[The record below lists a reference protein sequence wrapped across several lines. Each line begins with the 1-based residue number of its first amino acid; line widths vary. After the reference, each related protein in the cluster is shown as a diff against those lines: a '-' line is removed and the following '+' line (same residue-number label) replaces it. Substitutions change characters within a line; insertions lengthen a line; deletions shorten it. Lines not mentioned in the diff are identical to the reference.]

1 MNDKLYGY
9 NGKILFVDL
18 SRESFEI
25 KDLSPKIAQ
34 EYLGGTGLSAKI
46 TYDLLSEDDYIKLK
60 ENPYSEVNPL
70 IFATGPITGTIRPN
84 SGRYT
89 VSGISPL
96 TGIWGE
102 GSSGGLFCISLRN
115 SGFDA
120 IVFLGKANRLNYV
133 YIHDGNVEFKD
144 ASKLHGK
151 DCYETQ
157 KLIKDE
163 LNKPKVRIACIGPGG
178 ENLVKYG
185 VIINDEGRVVGRCG
199 LGALMGSKNL
209 KALVVDGKEKINLAD
224 NEVGKELRKQAQLE
238 REANPM
244 GNLGNLLFTLY
255 GTNMYLD
262 LGMVSGDTPGY
273 YFTETEFFAENLT
286 SKTLTEEYPMFSYGC
301 AGCTLKC
308 GKSTIIEIDGNEIE
322 SDGPEYE
329 SVAALGTLCGVF
341 DSKAVLLANHLCN
354 KLGIDT
360 ISCGVSIAFLIYL
373 AENNIGIDKIKQF
386 LNDIPIQDIKWRNGE
401 VVCRLI
407 EKIVNREGIGDI
419 LAEGVRIMAEKL
431 EVDPELAAH
440 VKGLEIPMHEPRAF
454 AGQAL
459 SYMTGC
465 VGANHNKCDW
475 YAAESGT
482 INIPI
487 LRIKRGKNRYDIT
500 GREQGLVNLQDLR
513 AIDDSAVNCNFATP
527 KLEHIIGY
535 INAATGFNYN
545 RKSLMKVGE
554 RINNL
559 KRLIS
564 CNLGITRKDDRLT
577 NHNMKV
583 LSSGRTK
590 GVKLDLE
597 DNLKKYYSIRSWDWE
612 TGRPTEEKLK
622 ELGISPLNVTS

>member
-1 MNDKLYGY
+1 MNIKLYGY

-18 SRESFEI
+18 SRENYEI
-25 KDLSPKIAQ
+25 KDLNAEIAQ
-34 EYLGGTGLSAKI
+34 KYLGGTGLSAKI
-46 TYDLLSEDDYIKLK
+46 TYDLLSEEDYNKLK
-60 ENPYSEVNPL
+60 ENPFSEINSL

-102 GSSGGLFCISLRN
+102 GSSRGSFCIALRN

-120 IVFLGKANRLNYV
+120 VVFLGKINRLTYL
-133 YIHDGNVEFKD
+133 YIHDGKIEFKD
-144 ASKLHGK
+144 ASKFHGK

-163 LNKPKVRIACIGPGG
+163 LNVPNIRIACIGPGG
-178 ENLVKYG
+178 ENLVKYSA
-185 VIINDEGRVVGRCG
+185 IMNDEGRVVGRCG

-209 KALVVDGKEKINLAD
+209 KALVVHGKEKINLAD
-224 NEVGKELRKQAQLE
+224 NELGKQLRKQAQLE

-244 GNLGNLLFTLY
+244 GEVGTLLFNLY

-262 LGMVSGDTPGY
+262 LGMVLGDTPGY

-286 SKTLTEEYPMFSYGC
+286 GKTLREEYPMFSYGC
-301 AGCTLKC
+301 AGCTIKC
-308 GKSTIIEIDGNEIE
+308 GKSTIIKTDEIEIE

-329 SVAALGTLCGVF
+329 SVAALGTLCGIF
-341 DSKAVLLANHLCN
+341 NSKSVLLANHLCN
-354 KLGIDT
+354 KFGIDT

-373 AENNIGIDKIKQF
+373 VENNLGIEKINQF
-386 LNDIPIQDIKWRNGE
+386 LNNIPIEDIKWGNGE
-401 VVCRLI
+401 VVCKLI
-407 EKIVNREGIGDI
+407 EKIVKRECIGDI
-419 LAEGVRIMAEKL
+419 LAEGVRIMARKL
-431 EVDPELAAH
+431 KVDPELAAH
-440 VKGLEIPMHEPRAF
+440 VKGLEVPMHDPRAS

-482 INIPI
+482 INFRI
-487 LRIKRGKNRYDIT
+487 LRIKKSKSRYDIT
-500 GREQGLVNLQDLR
+500 GRERGVVNLQDLR

-545 RKSLMKVGE
+545 RKSLIKVGE

-559 KRLIS
+559 KRLIN
-564 CNLGITRKDDRLT
+564 CNLGITRKDDRLS

-583 LSSGRTK
+583 LSSGRLK
-590 GVKLDLE
+590 NVKLDLE
-597 DNLKKYYSIRSWDWE
+597 DNLKNYYNIRGWDWE
-612 TGRPTEEKLK
+612 TGRPTKEKLK
-622 ELGISPLNVTS
+622 ELEIIS

>member
-18 SRESFEI
+18 TKKNFEI
-25 KDLSPKIAQ
+25 KDLDPKTAK

-46 TYDLLSEDDYIKLK
+46 IYDLLSKDDYNKLK
-60 ENPYSEVNPL
+60 ENPYSDINPL
-70 IFATGPITGTIRPN
+70 IFATGPITGTIRPS

-102 GSSGGLFCISLRN
+102 GSSGGSFCISLRN

-120 IVFLGKANRLNYV
+120 IVFSGKAEKSTYL
-133 YIHDGNVEFKD
+133 YIHNGEFEFRD
-144 ASKLHGK
+144 ASNLNGK

-163 LNKPKVRIACIGPGG
+163 LNNPKVRIACIGPGG
-178 ENLVKYG
+178 ESLVKYG
-185 VIINDEGRVVGRCG
+185 AIINDERRAVGRCG

-209 KALVVDGKEKINLAD
+209 KALVIEGTKRINLAD
-224 NEVGKELRKQAQLE
+224 NELGKKLRKQEELE
-238 REANPM
+238 KEENMMANI
-244 GNLGNLLFTLY
+244 GSLLFNLY

-262 LGMVSGDTPGY
+262 LGMVNGDTPGY
-273 YFTETEFFAENLT
+273 YFTEAEFFAENLT
-286 SKTLTEEYPMFSYGC
+286 GKTLREKYPVFNYGC
-301 AGCTLKC
+301 VGCTIKC
-308 GKSTIIEIDGNEIE
+308 GKSTIINIDGKDIEI
-322 SDGPEYE
+322 DGPEYE

-341 DSKAVLLANHLCN
+341 NSKPVILANHLCN
-354 KLGIDT
+354 KYGIDT

-373 AENNIGIDKIKQF
+373 VQNNLGIEKIKKYLNNI
-386 LNDIPIQDIKWRNGE
+386 PIEDIKWGNGE
-401 VVCRLI
+401 IVCKLI
-407 EKIVNREGIGDI
+407 EKIVKREGIGEV
-419 LAEGVRIMAEKL
+419 LAEGVRIIADKL

-475 YAAESGT
+475 YGAELGNVT
-482 INIPI
+482 FQV
-487 LRIKRGKNRYDIT
+487 LRIKRSKGRNDIK
-500 GREQGLVNLQDLR
+500 GRERGIINLQDLR
-513 AIDDSAVNCNFATP
+513 AIDDSAVNCNFANP
-527 KLEHIIGY
+527 SLEHIIGY
-535 INAATGFNYN
+535 INAATGFNYD

-577 NHNMKV
+577 NHNMKI
-583 LSSGRTK
+583 LSSGRIK

-597 DNLKKYYSIRSWDWE
+597 DNLKKYYSIRGWDWE

-622 ELGISPLNVTS
+622 ELGIIS

>member
-18 SRESFEI
+18 SKESFEI
-25 KDLSPKIAQ
+25 KDLNAEIAQ
-34 EYLGGTGLSAKI
+34 KYLGGTGLSAKI
-46 TYDLLSEDDYIKLK
+46 TYDLLSDEDYNKLK
-60 ENPYSEVNPL
+60 ENPYSEINPL

-102 GSSGGLFCISLRN
+102 GSSGGSFCISLRN

-120 IVFLGKANRLNYV
+120 VVFLGKINGLTYV
-133 YIHDGNVEFKD
+133 YIHDGKIEFKD
-144 ASKLHGK
+144 ASKFHGK

-163 LNKPKVRIACIGPGG
+163 LNVPNIRIACIGPAG
-178 ENLVKYG
+178 ENLVKYSA
-185 VIINDEGRVVGRCG
+185 IMNDEGRVVGRCG

-209 KALVVDGKEKINLAD
+209 KALIVHGKEKINLVD
-224 NEVGKELRKQAQLE
+224 NELGKKLRKQAQLE

-244 GNLGNLLFTLY
+244 GEVGTLLFNLY

-262 LGMVSGDTPGY
+262 LGMVIGDTPGY
-273 YFTETEFFAENLT
+273 YFTETEFIAENLT
-286 SKTLTEEYPMFSYGC
+286 GKTLREEYPMFSYGC
-301 AGCTLKC
+301 AGCTIKC
-308 GKSTIIEIDGNEIE
+308 GKSTIIKTDEIEIE

-329 SVAALGTLCGVF
+329 SVAALGSLCGVF
-341 DSKAVLLANHLCN
+341 NSKSVLLANHLCN
-354 KLGIDT
+354 KFGIDT

-373 AENNIGIDKIKQF
+373 VENNLGIEKINQF
-386 LNDIPIQDIKWRNGE
+386 LIDIPIEDIKWGNGE
-401 VVCRLI
+401 VVCKLI
-407 EKIVNREGIGDI
+407 EKIVKREGIGDI
-419 LAEGVRIMAEKL
+419 LAEGVRIMARKL

-475 YAAESGT
+475 YAVESGT
-482 INIPI
+482 INVKI
-487 LRIKRGKNRYDIT
+487 LHIKKSKNRFDIT
-500 GREQGLVNLQDLR
+500 GREKGLVNLQDLR

-545 RKSLMKVGE
+545 RTSLIKVGE

-559 KRLIS
+559 KRLIN

-577 NHNMKV
+577 HHNMKV
-583 LSSGRTK
+583 LTSGRIK
-590 GVKLDLE
+590 NVKLDLE
-597 DNLKKYYSIRSWDWE
+597 ENLKKYYNIRGWDWE
-612 TGRPTEEKLK
+612 TGRPTKEKLK
-622 ELGISPLNVTS
+622 ELEIIS

>member
-25 KDLSPKIAQ
+25 KDLNPEIAQ
-34 EYLGGTGLSAKI
+34 KYLGGTGLSAKI
-46 TYDLLSEDDYIKLK
+46 TYDLLLEEDYNKLK
-60 ENPYSEVNPL
+60 ENPYSEINPL
-70 IFATGPITGTIRPN
+70 IFATGPITGTIRPY

-102 GSSGGLFCISLRN
+102 GSSGGSFCIALRN

-120 IVFLGKANRLNYV
+120 VVFLGKISRLTYL
-133 YIHDGNVEFKD
+133 YIHDGKIEFKD
-144 ASKLHGK
+144 GSKFHDK

-163 LNKPKVRIACIGPGG
+163 LNVPNIRIACIGPGG
-178 ENLVKYG
+178 ENLVKYSA
-185 VIINDEGRVVGRCG
+185 IMNDEGRVVGRCG

-209 KALVVDGKEKINLAD
+209 KALVVRGKEKIDLAD
-224 NEVGKELRKQAQLE
+224 NELGKKLRKQAQLE

-244 GNLGNLLFTLY
+244 GNVGALLFNLY

-262 LGMVSGDTPGY
+262 LGMVLGDTPGF

-286 SKTLTEEYPMFSYGC
+286 GKTLREEYPMFSYGC
-301 AGCTLKC
+301 AGCTIKC
-308 GKSTIIEIDGNEIE
+308 GKSTIIKMDEIEIE
-322 SDGPEYE
+322 SNGPEYE

-341 DSKAVLLANHLCN
+341 NSKSVLLANHLCN
-354 KLGIDT
+354 KWGIDT

-373 AENNIGIDKIKQF
+373 VKNNLGIEKIKQF
-386 LNDIPIQDIKWRNGE
+386 LNDIPIEDIKWGNGE
-401 VVCRLI
+401 VVCKLI
-407 EKIVNREGIGDI
+407 EKIVKREGIGDI
-419 LAEGVRIMAEKL
+419 LAEGVRIMARKL
-431 EVDPELAAH
+431 KVDPELAAH
-440 VKGLEIPMHEPRAF
+440 VKGLEVPMHDPRAS

-475 YAAESGT
+475 YTAESGS
-482 INIPI
+482 INNRF
-487 LRIKRGKNRYDIT
+487 LHIKKSKSRYDIT
-500 GREQGLVNLQDLR
+500 GREKGVVNLQDLR

-545 RKSLMKVGE
+545 RKSLIKVGE

-559 KRLIS
+559 KRLIN
-564 CNLGITRKDDRLT
+564 CNLGITRKDDRLP
-577 NHNMKV
+577 NHNLKV
-583 LSSGRTK
+583 LSSGRIK
-590 GVKLDLE
+590 NVKLDLE
-597 DNLKKYYSIRSWDWE
+597 DNLKKYYNIRGWDWE
-612 TGRPTEEKLK
+612 TGRPTKEKLK
-622 ELGISPLNVTS
+622 ELEILS

>member
-18 SRESFEI
+18 SKESFEI
-25 KDLSPKIAQ
+25 KDLNAEIAQ
-34 EYLGGTGLSAKI
+34 KYLGGTGLSAKI
-46 TYDLLSEDDYIKLK
+46 TYDLLSEEDYNKLK
-60 ENPYSEVNPL
+60 ENPYSEINPL

-102 GSSGGLFCISLRN
+102 GSSGGLFCIALRN

-120 IVFLGKANRLNYV
+120 VVFLGKINRLSYI
-133 YIHDGNVEFKD
+133 YIHDGKLEFKN
-144 ASKLHGK
+144 ASKFHGK

-163 LNKPKVRIACIGPGG
+163 LNVPNIRIACIGPAG
-178 ENLVKYG
+178 ENLVKYSA
-185 VIINDEGRVVGRCG
+185 IMNDEGRVVGRCG

-209 KALVVDGKEKINLAD
+209 KALVVHGKEKIDLVD
-224 NEVGKELRKQAQLE
+224 NELGKKLRKEAQLE

-244 GNLGNLLFTLY
+244 GEVGTLLFNLY

-262 LGMVSGDTPGY
+262 LGMVIGDTPGY
-273 YFTETEFFAENLT
+273 YFTETEFVAENLT
-286 SKTLTEEYPMFSYGC
+286 GKTLREEYPVFSYGC
-301 AGCTLKC
+301 AGCTIKC
-308 GKSTIIEIDGNEIE
+308 GKSTIIKTDEIEIE

-341 DSKAVLLANHLCN
+341 NSKSVVLANHLCN
-354 KLGIDT
+354 KFGIDT

-373 AENNIGIDKIKQF
+373 VENNLGIEKIKQF
-386 LNDIPIQDIKWRNGE
+386 LNDIPIEDIKWGNGE
-401 VVCRLI
+401 VVCKLI
-407 EKIVNREGIGDI
+407 EKIVKREGIGEI
-419 LAEGVRIMAEKL
+419 LAEGVRIMARKL

-475 YAAESGT
+475 YAVESGT
-482 INIPI
+482 INFKI
-487 LRIKRGKNRYDIT
+487 LHIKKSKDRYDIS
-500 GREQGLVNLQDLR
+500 GREKGLVNLQDLR

-545 RKSLMKVGE
+545 RTSLIKVGE

-559 KRLIS
+559 KRLIN
-564 CNLGITRKDDRLT
+564 CNLGITREDDRLT

-583 LSSGRTK
+583 LSSGRLK
-590 GVKLDLE
+590 NVKLDLE
-597 DNLKKYYSIRSWDWE
+597 DNLKKYYNIRGWDWE
-612 TGRPTEEKLK
+612 TGRPTNEKLK
-622 ELGISPLNVTS
+622 ELDIIS

>member
-1 MNDKLYGY
+1 MNDKLNGY

-18 SRESFEI
+18 SKESFKM
-25 KDLSPKIAQ
+25 KDLDPNIAQ
-34 EYLGGTGLSAKI
+34 NYLGGTGLSAKI
-46 TYDLLSEDDYIKLK
+46 TYDLLSEDDYKRLK
-60 ENPYSEVNPL
+60 EDHFSEVNPL

-102 GSSGGLFCISLRN
+102 GTSGGYFCISLRN

-120 IVFLGKANRLNYV
+120 VVFLGKANKPTYV

-144 ASKLHGK
+144 ASKFHGK

-157 KLIKDE
+157 KLIRDE
-163 LNKPKVRIACIGPGG
+163 LNDLKARMACIGQGG

-185 VIINDEGRVVGRCG
+185 AIMNDEGRVVGRCG
-199 LGALMGSKNL
+199 MGALMGSKNL
-209 KALVVDGKEKINLAD
+209 KALVVDGKERVKLAD
-224 NEVGKELRKQAQLE
+224 NELGKKLRKEAQAA

-244 GNLGNLLFTLY
+244 GEIGTLLFTLY

-262 LGMVSGDTPGY
+262 LGMVSGDTPAY

-286 SKTLTEEYPMFSYGC
+286 GKTITEQYPVFSYGC
-301 AGCTLKC
+301 SGCTLRC
-308 GKSTIIEIDGNEIE
+308 GKSTVIEIDGKEIE

-341 DSKAVLLANHLCN
+341 DSKPVLIANHLCN
-354 KLGIDT
+354 KYGIDT

-373 AENNIGIDKIKQF
+373 VEKKIGIEKIKQF
-386 LNDIPIQDIKWRNGE
+386 LTDIPIEDIKWGNGE
-401 VVCRLI
+401 VLCKLI
-407 EKIVNREGIGDI
+407 EKIVNREGIGNI

-465 VGANHNKCDW
+465 VGANHNKADW
-475 YAAESGT
+475 YSAESGT
-482 INIPI
+482 VNIPI
-487 LRIKRGKNRYDIT
+487 LHIKRSKNRYDIT
-500 GREQGLVNLQDLR
+500 KGERGIAKLQDLR

-535 INAATGFNYN
+535 INAATGFNYD
-545 RKSLMKVGE
+545 RKSLMNVGA
-554 RINNL
+554 RINNI

-583 LSSGRTK
+583 LTSGRTK
-590 GVKLDLE
+590 NVKLDLE
-597 DNLKKYYSIRSWDWE
+597 ENLKKYYNVRGWDWD
-612 TGRPTEEKLK
+612 TGRPTEETLK
-622 ELGISPLNVTS
+622 ELGISSMSKII

>member
-1 MNDKLYGY
+1 MNAKLYGY

-18 SRESFEI
+18 SRESYEI
-25 KDLSPKIAQ
+25 KDLNAEIGQK
-34 EYLGGTGLSAKI
+34 YLGGTGLSAKI
-46 TYDLLSEDDYIKLK
+46 TYDLLSEEDYNKLK
-60 ENPYSEVNPL
+60 ENPYSEINPL

-89 VSGISPL
+89 ITGISPL

-102 GSSGGLFCISLRN
+102 GSSGGSFCIALRN

-120 IVFLGKANRLNYV
+120 VVFLGKINRLAYV
-133 YIHDGNVEFKD
+133 YIHDEKIEFKD
-144 ASKLHGK
+144 ASKFHGK

-163 LNKPKVRIACIGPGG
+163 LNVPNIRIACIGPGG
-178 ENLVKYG
+178 ENLVKYSA
-185 VIINDEGRVVGRCG
+185 IMNDEGRVVGRCG

-209 KALVVDGKEKINLAD
+209 KALVVHGKEKINLAD
-224 NEVGKELRKQAQLE
+224 NELGKKLRKEAQLE

-244 GNLGNLLFTLY
+244 GEVGTLLFNLY

-262 LGMVSGDTPGY
+262 LGMVLGDTPGY

-286 SKTLTEEYPMFSYGC
+286 GKTLREEYPMFSYGC
-301 AGCTLKC
+301 AGCTIKC
-308 GKSTIIEIDGNEIE
+308 GKSTIIKKDEIEIE

-329 SVAALGTLCGVF
+329 SVAALGTLCGIF
-341 DSKAVLLANHLCN
+341 NSQSVLLANHLCN
-354 KLGIDT
+354 KFGIDT

-373 AENNIGIDKIKQF
+373 VENKIGIERINQF
-386 LNDIPIQDIKWRNGE
+386 LNNIPIQDIKWGNGE
-401 VVCRLI
+401 LVCKLI
-407 EKIVNREGIGDI
+407 EKIVKREGIGDI
-419 LAEGVRIMAEKL
+419 LAEGVRIMARKL

-440 VKGLEIPMHEPRAF
+440 VKGLEVPMHDPRAS

-482 INIPI
+482 VNIRV
-487 LRIKRGKNRYDIT
+487 LRIKKSKNRYDIT
-500 GREQGLVNLQDLR
+500 GRERGVVNLQDLR

-527 KLEHIIGY
+527 KFEHIIGY

-545 RKSLMKVGE
+545 RKSLIKVGE

-559 KRLIS
+559 KRIIN
-564 CNLGITRKDDRLT
+564 CNLGITRKDDRLS

-583 LSSGRTK
+583 LSSGRLK
-590 GVKLDLE
+590 NVKLDLE
-597 DNLKKYYSIRSWDWE
+597 DNLKTYYNIRGWDWE
-612 TGRPTEEKLK
+612 TGRPTKEKLK
-622 ELGISPLNVTS
+622 ELEIIS

>member
-25 KDLSPKIAQ
+25 KDLNPEIAQ
-34 EYLGGTGLSAKI
+34 KYLGGTGLSAKI
-46 TYDLLSEDDYIKLK
+46 TYDLLSEEDYNKLK
-60 ENPYSEVNPL
+60 ENPYSEINPL

-102 GSSGGLFCISLRN
+102 GSSGGSFCIALRN

-120 IVFLGKANRLNYV
+120 VVFLGKISRLTYI
-133 YIHDGNVEFKD
+133 YIHDGKIEFKD
-144 ASKLHGK
+144 ASKFHGK

-157 KLIKDE
+157 NLIKDE
-163 LNKPKVRIACIGPGG
+163 LNVPNIRIACIGPGG
-178 ENLVKYG
+178 ENLVKYSA
-185 VIINDEGRVVGRCG
+185 ILNDEGRVVGRCG

-209 KALVVDGKEKINLAD
+209 KALVVHGKEKINLAD
-224 NEVGKELRKQAQLE
+224 NELGKKLRKEAQLE

-244 GNLGNLLFTLY
+244 GEVGTLLFNLY

-262 LGMVSGDTPGY
+262 LGMVLGDTPGY

-286 SKTLTEEYPMFSYGC
+286 GKTLREEYPMFSYGC
-301 AGCTLKC
+301 AGCTIKC
-308 GKSTIIEIDGNEIE
+308 GKSTIIKMDEIE
-322 SDGPEYE
+322 IKSDGPEYE
-329 SVAALGTLCGVF
+329 SVAALGALSGVF
-341 DSKAVLLANHLCN
+341 NSKSVLLANHLCN
-354 KLGIDT
+354 KFGIDT

-373 AENNIGIDKIKQF
+373 VENNLGIENIKQF
-386 LNDIPIQDIKWRNGE
+386 LDNIPIQDLKWGNGE
-401 VVCRLI
+401 VVCKLI
-407 EKIVNREGIGDI
+407 EKIVRREGIGDI
-419 LAEGVRIMAEKL
+419 LAEGVRIMARKL
-431 EVDPELAAH
+431 KVDPELAAH
-440 VKGLEIPMHEPRAF
+440 VKGLEVPMHDPRAS

-482 INIPI
+482 INFRI
-487 LRIKRGKNRYDIT
+487 LRIKKSKNRYDIT
-500 GREQGLVNLQDLR
+500 GRERGVVNLQDLR

-545 RKSLMKVGE
+545 RKSLIKVGE

-559 KRLIS
+559 KRLIN
-564 CNLGITRKDDRLT
+564 CNLGITRKDDRLS
-577 NHNMKV
+577 NHNLKV
-583 LSSGRTK
+583 LSSGRLK
-590 GVKLDLE
+590 NVKLDLE
-597 DNLKKYYSIRSWDWE
+597 DNLKTYYNIRGWDWE
-612 TGRPTEEKLK
+612 TGRPTNEKLK
-622 ELGISPLNVTS
+622 ELEIIS

>member
-25 KDLSPKIAQ
+25 KDLNPEIAQ
-34 EYLGGTGLSAKI
+34 KYLGGTGLSAKI
-46 TYDLLSEDDYIKLK
+46 TYDLLSEEDYNKLK
-60 ENPYSEVNPL
+60 ENPYLEINPL
-70 IFATGPITGTIRPN
+70 IFATGPITGTIRPA

-102 GSSGGLFCISLRN
+102 GSSGGLFCIALRN

-120 IVFLGKANRLNYV
+120 VVFLGKINRLSYV
-133 YIHDGNVEFKD
+133 YIHDGKIEFKD
-144 ASKLHGK
+144 ASKFHGK

-163 LNKPKVRIACIGPGG
+163 LNVPNIWIACIGPGG
-178 ENLVKYG
+178 ENLVKYSA
-185 VIINDEGRVVGRCG
+185 IMNDEGRVVGRCG

-209 KALVVDGKEKINLAD
+209 KALVVHGKEKINLAD
-224 NEVGKELRKQAQLE
+224 NELGKKLRKQAQLE

-244 GNLGNLLFTLY
+244 GEVGTLLFNLY

-262 LGMVSGDTPGY
+262 LGMVIGDTPGY

-286 SKTLTEEYPMFSYGC
+286 GKTLREEYPMFSYGC
-301 AGCTLKC
+301 AGCTIKC
-308 GKSTIIEIDGNEIE
+308 GKSTIIKTDEIEIE

-341 DSKAVLLANHLCN
+341 NSKSVVLANHLCN
-354 KLGIDT
+354 KFGIDT

-373 AENNIGIDKIKQF
+373 VENNLGIKKIKQF
-386 LNDIPIQDIKWRNGE
+386 LNDIPMEDIMWGNGE
-401 VVCRLI
+401 VVCKLI
-407 EKIVNREGIGDI
+407 EKIVKREGIGDI
-419 LAEGVRIMAEKL
+419 LAEGVKIMARKL

-440 VKGLEIPMHEPRAF
+440 VKGLEIPMHDPRAF
-454 AGQAL
+454 VGQAL

-475 YAAESGT
+475 YKVESGT
-482 INIPI
+482 INFKI
-487 LRIKRGKNRYDIT
+487 LHIKKSKNRYDIT
-500 GREQGLVNLQDLR
+500 GREKGVVNFQDLR

-545 RKSLMKVGE
+545 RKSLIKVGE
-554 RINNL
+554 RINN
-559 KRLIS
+559 
-564 CNLGITRKDDRLT
+564 
-577 NHNMKV
+577 
-583 LSSGRTK
+583 
-590 GVKLDLE
+590 
-597 DNLKKYYSIRSWDWE
+597 
-612 TGRPTEEKLK
+612 
-622 ELGISPLNVTS
+622 

>member
-1 MNDKLYGY
+1 MNIKLYGY
-9 NGKILFVDL
+9 NEKILFVDL
-18 SRESFEI
+18 SRESYEI
-25 KDLSPKIAQ
+25 KDLNAEIAQ
-34 EYLGGTGLSAKI
+34 KYLGGTGLSAKI
-46 TYDLLSEDDYIKLK
+46 TYDLLSEEDYNKLK
-60 ENPYSEVNPL
+60 ENPYSEINPL

-102 GSSGGLFCISLRN
+102 GSSGGSFCIALRN

-120 IVFLGKANRLNYV
+120 VVFLGKINRLTYV
-133 YIHDGNVEFKD
+133 YIHDGKIEFKD
-144 ASKLHGK
+144 ASKFHGK

-163 LNKPKVRIACIGPGG
+163 LNVPNIRIACIGSGG
-178 ENLVKYG
+178 ENLVKYSA
-185 VIINDEGRVVGRCG
+185 IMNDEGRVVGRCG

-209 KALVVDGKEKINLAD
+209 KALVVHGKEKINLAD
-224 NEVGKELRKQAQLE
+224 NELGKQLRKQAQLE

-244 GNLGNLLFTLY
+244 GEVGTLLFNLY

-262 LGMVSGDTPGY
+262 LGMVLGDTPGY

-286 SKTLTEEYPMFSYGC
+286 GKTLREEYPMFSYGC
-301 AGCTLKC
+301 AGCTIKC
-308 GKSTIIEIDGNEIE
+308 GKSTIIKTDEIE
-322 SDGPEYE
+322 IKSDGPEYE
-329 SVAALGTLCGVF
+329 SVAALGTLCGIF
-341 DSKAVLLANHLCN
+341 NSKSVLRANHLCN
-354 KLGIDT
+354 KFGIDT

-373 AENNIGIDKIKQF
+373 VENNLGIEKINQF
-386 LNDIPIQDIKWRNGE
+386 LNNIPIEDIKWGNGE
-401 VVCRLI
+401 VVCKLI
-407 EKIVNREGIGDI
+407 EKIVKREGIGDI
-419 LAEGVRIMAEKL
+419 LAEGVRIMARKL

-440 VKGLEIPMHEPRAF
+440 VKGLEVPMHDPRAS

-482 INIPI
+482 INFRI
-487 LRIKRGKNRYDIT
+487 LRIKKSKSRYDIT
-500 GREQGLVNLQDLR
+500 GRERGVVNLQDLR

-545 RKSLMKVGE
+545 RKSLIKVGE

-559 KRLIS
+559 KRLIN
-564 CNLGITRKDDRLT
+564 CNLGITRKNDRLS

-583 LSSGRTK
+583 LSSGRLK
-590 GVKLDLE
+590 NVKLDLE
-597 DNLKKYYSIRSWDWE
+597 DNLKKYYNIRGWDWE
-612 TGRPTEEKLK
+612 TGRPTKEKLK
-622 ELGISPLNVTS
+622 ELEIIS